1 MTEREYRLVVQM
13 FSTYLERK
21 KYALR
26 DILIKEYEE
35 KRNLIDFD
43 DINRILLYD
52 FADIETNINLD
63 SKHIGVVCSGS
74 PDITLQ
80 IIFAALKNNMRIKFI
95 ALNYNDINNFLFQ
108 IYLILFLLLLII

>member
-43 DINRILLYD
+43 DINRILL
-52 FADIETNINLD
+52 
-63 SKHIGVVCSGS
+63 
-74 PDITLQ
+74 
-80 IIFAALKNNMRIKFI
+80 
-95 ALNYNDINNFLFQ
+95 
-108 IYLILFLLLLII
+108 

>member
-52 FADIETNINLD
+52 FADINP
-63 SKHIGVVCSGS
+63 SGS
-74 PDITLQ
+74 GNWYSAVDRQ
-80 IIFAALKNNMRIKFI
+80 ISLCK
-95 ALNYNDINNFLFQ
+95 
-108 IYLILFLLLLII
+108 LFLLR